1 MGSCLQECCPL
12 AVSQIPGSRLLTT
25 PNPKAAGIYLGE
37 SFRLIKLTLRLFSL
51 LFSYILRGGS
61 FLFLIVSLK
70 GCMVCLVSLLTPVSS
85 IRASLVA

>member
-37 SFRLIKLTLRLFSL
+37 SFRLIKLTQAFQLTFFLHFKR
-51 LFSYILRGGS
+51 GS
-61 FLFLIVSLK
+61 FLF
-70 GCMVCLVSLLTPVSS
+70 
-85 IRASLVA
+85 